1 MTPIIITGISQPV
14 RWPGVHLGAA
24 TTKSPPT
31 SPERA

>member
-1 MTPIIITGISQPV
+1 MTPIIITGIVSLFAGV
-14 RWPGVHLGAA
+14 VHLGAA